1 MKKKISFTLAFIPM
15 IAFANLETQNIISS
29 ASNGREVIKEN
40 KLQAIEQNRNN
51 NSVFRNEI
59 ILNWVYNLNSDNLR
73 KTEVIAK
80 TSQNSMIKNISEQ
93 DSNATNT
100 NNNIKELVAIKGFCY
115 IPNEI
120 NVGKQPSSLR
130 VECQTNAGAITMFA
144 NLVNVNEKASL
155 IVDPKYIE
163 KNGYRYAVDSSI
175 VTNEDKTS
183 YNIATYVNDRKIAEI
198 GWGALSLSSD
208 ELKSSTN
215 SYLKALEESKK
226 RQNVEYITT
235 TDGARN
241 SYMSP
246 VQTTNTEKPDPLDY
260 LVTAGVNIVSSTI
273 KSTAEIFKK
282 DLPYLYQVVA
292 KTKIWIDLQVN
303 KQGEYVK

>member
-51 NSVFRNEI
+51 NSAFRNEI
-59 ILNWVYNLNSDNLR
+59 ILNWVYNLNSDNPR

-93 DSNATNT
+93 DSNVTNT

-226 RQNVEYITT
+226 
-235 TDGARN
+235 
-241 SYMSP
+241 
-246 VQTTNTEKPDPLDY
+246 K
-260 LVTAGVNIVSSTI
+260 
-273 KSTAEIFKK
+273 
-282 DLPYLYQVVA
+282 A
-292 KTKIWIDLQVN
+292 KC
-303 KQGEYVK
+303 

>member
-1 MKKKISFTLAFIPM
+1 MKNKIKFALAFMPI
-15 IAFANLETQNIISS
+15 IAFANIETKNIINS
-29 ASNGREVIKEN
+29 ASNGREVVIEN
-40 KLQAIEQNRNN
+40 KLQAIEQKKNN
-51 NSVFRNEI
+51 DSIYRNEI
-59 ILNWVYNLNSDNLR
+59 ILNWIYNLNLDNPR
-73 KTEVIAK
+73 RAEVVAK
-80 TSQNSMIKNISEQ
+80 TSLDSMIKNVSEQ
-93 DSNATNT
+93 ENNATEA
-100 NNNIKELVAIKGFCY
+100 NNSNKELVSVKGFCY

-155 IVDPKYIE
+155 IVDPRYIE
-163 KNGYRYAVDSSI
+163 KNNYRYMVDSSI

-198 GWGALSLSSD
+198 GWGALSVSSD
-208 ELKSSTN
+208 EVKNSTN
-215 SYLKALEESKK
+215 AYLKALEDSKK
-226 RQNVEYITT
+226 KQDVEYITT
-235 TDGARN
+235 TDGAGN

-260 LVTAGVNIVSSTI
+260 LITAGVNIVSSTI

-282 DLPYLYQVVA
+282 DLPYLYQIVG

-303 KQGEYVK
+303 KKGEYVK